1 MESIKSEMKDKK
13 LYLQVDESFM
23 DNRKIFVVIIG
34 QIDQPE
40 ICHCVSVEIVPT
52 VNHFIVKQLIT
63 SVFYKYKL
71 EETNLFL
78 FLSDSASYMK
88 SSVLSLRTIFLTV
101 PLSSV
106 KCIFCTISVINLKAF
121 TPRLTP

>member
-1 MESIKSEMKDKK
+1 
-13 LYLQVDESFM
+13 M
-23 DNRKIFVVIIG
+23 DNRKIFVVLIG
-34 QIDQPE
+34 PIDQPD
-40 ICHCVSVEIVPT
+40 ICLCVSVEIVPT
-52 VNHFIVKQLIT
+52 VNHLIVKHIIT

-88 SSVLSLRTIFLTV
+88 TSVLSLRTIFLTV

-106 KCIFCTISVINLKAF
+106 KCIFCTISVIDLKTF
-121 TPRLTP
+121 TPG